1 MRNRTKWDEN
11 ISKHKQGYMEKGFE
25 LFSSKSIEAVRLED
39 VAKASGHSLPTL
51 YRYFGSK
58 PHFLVEIAQWKW
70 SGFFEEN
77 RKRRPSENF
86 EGKTAADMFE
96 FYLDSYLEVY
106 RNHRDLLRFNQLFNV
121 YLRSEEMDAEH
132 KEMYTGLMKPIHVF
146 VHAMYEK
153 AKQDGTLRTDISE
166 AEMLSATM
174 HLMLAVVTRY
184 AIGLVY
190 EPEEGFDDIRELE
203 TQKRMLYREYATR

>member
-1 MRNRTKWDEN
+1 MRNRAKWDEN
-11 ISKHKQGYMEKGFE
+11 ISKHKQDFIEKGFE
-25 LFSSKSIEAVRLED
+25 LFSAKSIEAVRLED
-39 VAKASGHSLPTL
+39 VAEASKHSLPTL

-58 PHFLVEIAQWKW
+58 PHFLIEIAAWKW
-70 SGFFEEN
+70 SEFFKTN
-77 RKRRPSENF
+77 RNRRPSENF

-146 VHAMYEK
+146 VHAMYER

-166 AEMLSATM
+166 AEMLSTTM